1 MNSNE
6 KSNTNTSFSPDEL
19 DKLAA
24 EQKLTGVKVNEA
36 DLLGESDVQ
45 SADSKRDIV
54 SEYPALAK
62 SESFKPVEVDHSI
75 FETQKLNEGAK
86 IRYSSTFDDV
96 TLFNALNS
104 SSESIADHF
113 GEDIK
118 VLNMVVT
125 TAQVASD
132 FNDDFAEKEDKPC
145 VHFFCEDGLHLAS
158 VSNGIIR
165 STENLITCGFMP
177 TPEAPIVIR
186 FKEIKTKRGTAHT
199 FDLVSR

>member
-1 MNSNE
+1 MNTNE
-6 KSNTNTSFSPDEL
+6 KSNTNTSFSHGEL

-24 EQKLTGVKVNEA
+24 EQKLTGVKVTEA

-45 SADSKRDIV
+45 SADSRQLA
-54 SEYPALAK
+54 ALAK

>member
-1 MNSNE
+1 MNTNE

-36 DLLGESDVQ
+36 DLLGESDAQ
-45 SADSKRDIV
+45 SADSRQLA
-54 SEYPALAK
+54 ALAK

>member
-1 MNSNE
+1 MS
-6 KSNTNTSFSPDEL
+6 TTPTAFSTDEL
-19 DKLAA
+19 EKITEAVSEA
-24 EQKLTGVKVNEA
+24 EAESFEAFKVSEEELT
-36 DLLGESDVQ
+36 
-45 SADSKRDIV
+45 ADSEKAV
-54 SEYPALAK
+54 PAKA
-62 SESFKPVEVDHSI
+62 EAFKVAEIDHSI

-104 SSESIADHF
+104 SSESIAEHF
-113 GEDIK
+113 GEDLKI
-118 VLNMVVT
+118 VNMVVT
-125 TAQVASD
+125 TAQVSSD

-145 VHFFCEDGLHLAS
+145 VHFFTEEGLHLAS

>member
-1 MNSNE
+1 MNTNE
-6 KSNTNTSFSPDEL
+6 KSNTSFSPDEL

-24 EQKLTGVKVNEA
+24 EQKLTGVKVTEA

-45 SADSKRDIV
+45 SADHRQLA
-54 SEYPALAK
+54 ALAK

-104 SSESIADHF
+104 SSESIAEHF

-177 TPEAPIVIR
+177 NPEAPIVIR

>member
-1 MNSNE
+1 MNTNE

-45 SADSKRDIV
+45 SADSRQLA
-54 SEYPALAK
+54 ALAK

>member
-1 MNSNE
+1 MNTNE
-6 KSNTNTSFSPDEL
+6 KASTSFTPDDLQEL
-19 DKLAA
+19 ADIRNAVKVSEAELVGEEAA
-24 EQKLTGVKVNEA
+24 EVA
-36 DLLGESDVQ
+36 
-45 SADSKRDIV
+45 SADHRQLA
-54 SEYPALAK
+54 ALAK
-62 SESFKPVEVDHSI
+62 SDSFKPVEVDHTI

-104 SSESIADHF
+104 SSESIAEHF

-125 TAQVASD
+125 TAQVSSD

-145 VHFFCEDGLHLAS
+145 VHFFCEEGLHLAS

-165 STENLITCGFMP
+165 STENLIACGFMP
-177 TPEAPIVIR
+177 SPEAPIVIR

>member
-1 MNSNE
+1 MNTNE

-24 EQKLTGVKVNEA
+24 EQKLTGVKVTEA

-45 SADSKRDIV
+45 SADCRQLA
-54 SEYPALAK
+54 ALAK

>member
-1 MNSNE
+1 MNTNE
-6 KSNTNTSFSPDEL
+6 KSNTNTSFSPGEL

-24 EQKLTGVKVNEA
+24 EQKLTGVKVTEA

-45 SADSKRDIV
+45 SADSRQLA
-54 SEYPALAK
+54 ALAK